1 MQFTGERYIP
11 EVSGEI
17 RLEHLHRYM
26 IAKSIANG
34 KAVADIA
41 CGEGY
46 GSALLSTVANS
57 VTAIDISDEAI
68 TQAQKHYSN
77 HSNITFIAA
86 SAHKTGLPDC
96 TFDLIVSFETIEHL
110 ADQEGMLSEFSRLL
124 TQDGMLLISS
134 PNKPVYSKDRPANEF
149 HINELDFTEFD
160 NLLKKHFKKSSYY
173 GQRLEIGTVF
183 QSLNR
188 RVDQFKAYGD
198 DDLTVTDC
206 APVMNAPVY
215 YVALCS
221 NGGNELPDLSAS
233 VLYPASFSLLEHY
246 VGFAKW
252 AKNQDIEL
260 SHRDSNIRHY
270 QSEVERLKF
279 DRDKVNHEIVRA
291 EAQLELLKDLLLSDD
306 LSDL

>member
-1 MQFTGERYIP
+1 
-11 EVSGEI
+11 
-17 RLEHLHRYM
+17 
-26 IAKSIANG
+26 
-34 KAVADIA
+34 
-41 CGEGY
+41 
-46 GSALLSTVANS
+46 
-57 VTAIDISDEAI
+57 
-68 TQAQKHYSN
+68 
-77 HSNITFIAA
+77 
-86 SAHKTGLPDC
+86 
-96 TFDLIVSFETIEHL
+96 
-110 ADQEGMLSEFSRLL
+110 
-124 TQDGMLLISS
+124 
-134 PNKPVYSKDRPANEF
+134 
-149 HINELDFTEFD
+149 
-160 NLLKKHFKKSSYY
+160 
-173 GQRLEIGTVF
+173 
-183 QSLNR
+183 
-188 RVDQFKAYGD
+188 
-198 DDLTVTDC
+198 
-206 APVMNAPVY
+206 MNAPVY